1 MTKNQLSMSFGFIN
15 LGLAFALSFS
25 IASRK
30 TENYMSG
37 IAVGFLFGTGV
48 TVASAAIFSKDH

>member
-1 MTKNQLSMSFGFIN
+1 MTKNQLSMSFGVILLT
-15 LGLAFALSFS
+15 LGYVMAFS
-25 IASRK
+25 IASNK
-30 TENYMSG
+30 TGNYMSG